1 MHMVIV
7 LGSPRRNGNSE
18 ILAQAVAAGFA
29 GTGGTAE
36 FIRLNKMAIRP
47 CQGCGGCDATGVCVI
62 KDEMV
67 DIYEK
72 VDQAD
77 RLLIVSP
84 IYFYSLSAQTKIFID
99 RMQARWSRRY
109 NLKQRFRENEGRR
122 GYLLATAAT
131 KGQKLFESSEL
142 MVRYALDAMD
152 LECGE
157 SLLVRGVDDRGAV
170 REQEDD
176 LIRARAF
183 GENIGNRTI

>member
-18 ILAQAVAAGFA
+18 ILAKAVAEGFEGAG
-29 GTGGTAE
+29 GSVE
-36 FIRLNKMAIRP
+36 YIRLNDLAIRP
-47 CQGCGGCDATGVCVI
+47 CQGCGGCDKTGVCVI

-67 DIYEK
+67 DVYEQ
-72 VDQAD
+72 VDRAD

-131 KGQKLFESSEL
+131 RGQKLFESSEL
-142 MVRYALDAMD
+142 MVRYSLDAMD
-152 LECGE
+152 MECGE

-170 REQEDD
+170 KGEEDE
-176 LIRARAF
+176 LTRARNF
-183 GENIGNRTI
+183 GENICSGTI

>member
-18 ILAQAVAAGFA
+18 ILAKAVAEGFER
-29 GTGGTAE
+29 TGGTVAY
-36 FIRLNKMAIRP
+36 IRLNSLAIRP
-47 CQGCGGCDATGVCVI
+47 CQGCGGCDKTGVCVI

-67 DIYEK
+67 DVYEQ
-72 VDQAD
+72 VDRAD

-131 KGQKLFESSEL
+131 KGKKLFECGEL
-142 MVRYALDAMD
+142 MIRYLLDAIDM
-152 LECGE
+152 ECGE

-170 REQEDD
+170 KEKEDE
-176 LIRARAF
+176 LLRAKAF
-183 GENIGNRTI
+183 GEKIGTNAI